1 MYYYAQLNN
10 NGVCTHLHALD
21 EYQDITGSTEYVEI
35 TEEQYTSQS
44 VLGKTYNFNTQTW
57 EDASEAGLC
66 TIEAEQISIGNRRL
80 DLFIGDETGLN
91 VGDSTIDN
99 MVDAI
104 NECFQ
109 SASDGKTAIS
119 GAITAKDSG
128 VTIPTNPTFAQLAAA
143 IGQISSM
150 KVATGNI
157 NVYTAPGGAISGNTA
172 FRPRLVYF
180 KNNQAGTTNANFG
193 LYIDCAYF
201 NFVKGASDPQ
211 ALSVNFAEW
220 GYNGGGSASNVFT
233 ISDTGW
239 SLNTSGL
246 ATNICWIAIG

>member
-44 VLGKTYNFNTQTW
+44 VLGKTYNFDTQTW

-91 VGDSTIDN
+91 VGDSTIN
-99 MVDAI
+99 NLVAAI
-104 NECFQ
+104 NKCFQ

-128 VTIPTNPTFAQLAAA
+128 VTIPTNPTFAQLAAS

-150 KVATGNI
+150 KVATGNL

-172 FRPRLVYF
+172 FRPRIVFF
-180 KNNQAGTTNANFG
+180 KNNQSGATNSNYG
-193 LYIDCAYF
+193 IYIDCEYF
-201 NFVKGASDPQ
+201 NFVKGATDPQ
-211 ALSVNFAEW
+211 ALSVNYNEW
-220 GYNGGGSASNVFT
+220 GYNNGGSANDVFT
-233 ISDTGW
+233 ITDTGW
-239 SLNTSGL
+239 SANTGGL